1 MKRFAT
7 IIYLGISALC
17 AFAQANVQAKIDPM
31 EILIGEQAQVTISV
45 QAQENDKVE
54 FPVLKSRQ
62 MLVPGVEVIDS
73 HTGLT
78 DPLNPS
84 NRLMTITLT
93 SFDGKV
99 YHLPPFKVKVNGKEF
114 TTADLA
120 LKVVEILIRALKS
133 LSVVQCIR
141 NIF

>member
-84 NRLMTITLT
+84 NLQTAKNKKNSEAGNLGVCDYYFVVCYATI
-93 SFDGKV
+93 SPSRPCG
-99 YHLPPFKVKVNGKEF
+99 
-114 TTADLA
+114 
-120 LKVVEILIRALKS
+120 
-133 LSVVQCIR
+133 
-141 NIF
+141 